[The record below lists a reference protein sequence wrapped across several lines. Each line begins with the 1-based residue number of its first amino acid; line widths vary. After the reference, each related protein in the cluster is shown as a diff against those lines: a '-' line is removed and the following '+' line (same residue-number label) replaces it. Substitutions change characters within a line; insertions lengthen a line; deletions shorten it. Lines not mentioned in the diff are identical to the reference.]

1 MNPVK
6 CSASE
11 LSGIIVEN
19 KLKHNTMEMF
29 QDIKTLGLKCQIHLT
44 IFHQRGIDPLSSD
57 SSVNKTY
64 IRGLNH
70 FVIAIWHPGMV
81 KCPIGLSVMCNVIL
95 NYLGVNYCNNLF
107 S

>member
-57 SSVNKTY
+57 SYIKKTY

-70 FVIAIWHPGMV
+70 FENTILYPGMAECT
-81 KCPIGLSVMCNVIL
+81 KC
-95 NYLGVNYCNNLF
+95 F
-107 S
+107 KR